1 MKKLLT
7 TVLVTASLLTACAVV
22 PAGRHGHGPQ
32 GVVVAPLL
40 PAIVVLDVEP
50 FYFQSGF
57 YYHYD
62 RGRWYYA
69 RSKRGPWADL
79 PRDRYPREVRF
90 KGKNKKRDKDRDR
103 DGRDHDDRR
112 YDDWHHGD

>member
-32 GVVVAPLL
+32 GVVVAPVL

-90 KGKNKKRDKDRDR
+90 KGKNKKRDKHR

-112 YDDWHHGD
+112 YDDWHR